1 MSDVLLVQPP
11 MPEHLRQYAPEV
23 VVCPPLGLGYLAST
37 LLENGFKVELTDLSV
52 ENPDRK
58 GIELEFQTREPKI
71 LGITTTTNTYKN
83 ALNVAAIAKEC
94 NPNVLTIL
102 GGPHVTF
109 TEEET
114 LRNQQVD
121 IVVRHEGELT
131 MLELC
136 QRLLR
141 GDQGPKQVAGV
152 SYRKD
157 SAILKNPDRPL
168 IENLDEIPFPA
179 RHLMRLDKYLSPG
192 TIITSRGCPSKC
204 IFCAAEAMSGGKY
217 RVRSP
222 ANVVAEIEKVADD
235 FSPKFFFIAD
245 DTFTVFRDRTR
256 EICKLLSNLAK
267 KVEWV
272 CESRANFIDKP
283 ILQEMAEAGCTA
295 IQFGVESGSEKILNA
310 IKKGINLDQVR
321 RAVRWAVEAKI
332 LPVCSFMVPHP
343 EDTWKTVKE
352 TKRFMLELKDMGA
365 FIYVSMTTPFPGT
378 NLYTHAK
385 ELGVTIITEDTDKYD
400 LTGESP
406 VIRTRNLSV
415 EAIKAAYNDLVSIC
429 PEEPPYLKR

>member
-1 MSDVLLVQPP
+1 MSDILLAQPP
-11 MPEHLRQYAPEV
+11 MPEHLHQYAREV
-23 VVCPPLGLGYLAST
+23 IVCPPLGLGYLAST
-37 LLENGFKVELTDLSV
+37 LLENGFEAELIDLSI

-58 GIELEFQTREPKI
+58 GVELELQKREPKI
-71 LGITTTTNTYKN
+71 LGITTTTSTYKN
-83 ALNVAAIAKEC
+83 ALNVAAIAKELDR
-94 NPNVLTIL
+94 NVVTVL

-109 TEEET
+109 TEEEA
-114 LRNQQVD
+114 LGNQQVD

-131 MLELC
+131 TLELC
-136 QRLLR
+136 QKLLR
-141 GDQGPKQVAGV
+141 EKRGLEHVAGI

-157 SAILKNPDRPL
+157 NAIVKNPDRPL
-168 IENLDEIPFPA
+168 IEDLDRLPFPA

-222 ANVVAEIEKVADD
+222 ANVVAEIEKVVND
-235 FSPKFFFIAD
+235 FGPKFLFIAD

-256 EICKLLSNLAK
+256 EICKLLRNLAK
-267 KVEWV
+267 KIEWV

-295 IQFGVESGSEKILNA
+295 IQLGVESGSEKILKS

-352 TKRFMLELKDMGA
+352 TKKSMLELKDMGA
-365 FIYVSMTTPFPGT
+365 FIYVSVTTPFPGT
-378 NLYTHAK
+378 YLYLHAK
-385 ELGVTIITEDTDKYD
+385 ELGVTIVTEDTDKYD
-400 LTGESP
+400 LTGENP

-415 EAIKAAYNDLVSIC
+415 EAVKAAYDDLVSIC

>member
-1 MSDVLLVQPP
+1 MSDILLVQPP
-11 MPEHLRQYAPEV
+11 MPEHLRQYAREV
-23 VVCPPLGLGYLAST
+23 IVCPPLGLGYLAST
-37 LLENGFKVELTDLSV
+37 LLEKGFNVELNDLSI
-52 ENPDRK
+52 ENPDK
-58 GIELEFQTREPKI
+58 EGIASELQRRQPKI
-71 LGITTTTNTYKN
+71 LGVTTTTSTYKN
-83 ALNVAAIAKEC
+83 ALNVAAIAKALD
-94 NPNVLTIL
+94 PNIVTVL

-109 TEEET
+109 TDEAT
-114 LRNQQVD
+114 LRNRQVD
-121 IVVRHEGELT
+121 VVVRHEGELT

-136 QRLLR
+136 QRILNGGKELE
-141 GDQGPKQVAGV
+141 QIAGIT
-152 SYRKD
+152 YYKD
-157 SAILKNPDRPL
+157 NAIAKNPDRPL
-168 IENLDEIPFPA
+168 IEYLDQLPFPA

-192 TIITSRGCPSKC
+192 AIITSRGCPSKC
-204 IFCAAEAMSGGKY
+204 IFCAAEAMSGGRY

-222 ANVVAEIEKVADD
+222 ENVVDEIEKMAND
-235 FSPKFFFIAD
+235 FSPRFFFIAD

-256 EICKLLSNLAK
+256 EICKLLRNLAK

-295 IQFGVESGSEKILNA
+295 IQFGVESGSQKILNA

-352 TKRFMLELKDMGA
+352 TKKFMLELKDMGA

-378 NLYTHAK
+378 NLYSHAK
-385 ELGVTIITEDTDKYD
+385 ELGVAIVTEDTDKYD

-406 VIRTRNLSV
+406 VMRTRNLSV
-415 EAIKAAYNDLVSIC
+415 EAIKAAYRDLVSIC

>member
-1 MSDVLLVQPP
+1 MSDIALVQPP
-11 MPEHLRQYAPEV
+11 MPEHLRQYAREV
-23 VVCPPLGLGYLAST
+23 IVCPPLGLGYLAST
-37 LLENGFKVELTDLSV
+37 LLENGFEVELTDLSI

-58 GIELEFQTREPKI
+58 GIELELRRRNPKI
-71 LGITTTTNTYKN
+71 LGITTTTSTYKN
-83 ALNVAAIAKEC
+83 ALNVATIAKELD
-94 NPNVLTIL
+94 PNIVTIL

-109 TEEET
+109 TDEET
-114 LRNQQVD
+114 LRNRQVD
-121 IVVRHEGELT
+121 VVVRHEGELT

-141 GDQGPKQVAGV
+141 ENKELGPVAGI
-152 SYRKD
+152 SYRED
-157 SAILKNPDRPL
+157 NVIVKNSDRPV
-168 IENLDEIPFPA
+168 IENLDALPFPA
-179 RHLMRLDKYLSPG
+179 RHLMQLDKYLSPG

-204 IFCAAEAMSGGKY
+204 IFCAAEAMSGGRY

-222 ANVVAEIEKVADD
+222 SNVVAEIKKVADD
-235 FSPKFFFIAD
+235 FDPKFFFIAD

-256 EICKLLSNLAK
+256 EICKLLRNLPK

-283 ILQEMAEAGCTA
+283 TLQEMAEAGCTA
-295 IQFGVESGSEKILNA
+295 IQFGVESGSQKILNS

-321 RAVRWAVEAKI
+321 RAVRWAVETKI

-352 TKRFMLELKDMGA
+352 TKKFMLEMKDMGA

-378 NLYTHAK
+378 TLYLHAK
-385 ELGVTIITEDTDKYD
+385 ELGVTIVTDDTDKYD

>member
-1 MSDVLLVQPP
+1 MSDIFLVQPP
-11 MPEHLRQYAPEV
+11 MPEHLRQYAREV
-23 VVCPPLGLGYLAST
+23 IVCPPLGLGYLASI
-37 LLENGFKVELTDLSV
+37 LLEKGFTVELNDLSI
-52 ENPDRK
+52 ENPDK
-58 GIELEFQTREPKI
+58 EGIASELQRRQPKI
-71 LGITTTTNTYKN
+71 LGVTTTTSTYKN
-83 ALNVAAIAKEC
+83 ALNVAAIAKEID
-94 NPNVLTIL
+94 PNIVTVL

-109 TEEET
+109 TDEET
-114 LRNQQVD
+114 LRNRQVD
-121 IVVRHEGELT
+121 VVVRHEGELT

-136 QRLLR
+136 QRILNGGEELE
-141 GDQGPKQVAGV
+141 QIAGIT
-152 SYRKD
+152 YHKD
-157 SAILKNPDRPL
+157 NAIVKNPDRPL
-168 IENLDEIPFPA
+168 IENLDQIPFPA

-192 TIITSRGCPSKC
+192 AIITSRGCPSKC

-222 ANVVAEIEKVADD
+222 ANVVSEIEKMAND
-235 FSPKFFFIAD
+235 FNPRFFFIAD

-256 EICKLLSNLAK
+256 EICKLLRSLAK

-295 IQFGVESGSEKILNA
+295 IQFGVESGSEKILKS

-321 RAVRWAVEAKI
+321 RAVRWAVDAKI

-352 TKRFMLELKDMGA
+352 TKKFMLELKDMGA

-378 NLYTHAK
+378 HLYLHAK
-385 ELGVTIITEDTDKYD
+385 ELGVTIVTEDMDKYD

-406 VIRTRNLSV
+406 VMRTRNLSV
-415 EAIKAAYNDLVSIC
+415 EAIKAAYDDLVSIC

>member
-1 MSDVLLVQPP
+1 
-11 MPEHLRQYAPEV
+11 MPEHLRQYAREV
-23 VVCPPLGLGYLAST
+23 IVCPPLGLGYLASI
-37 LLENGFKVELTDLSV
+37 LLEKGFTVELNDLSI
-52 ENPDRK
+52 ENPDK
-58 GIELEFQTREPKI
+58 EGIASELQRRQPKI
-71 LGITTTTNTYKN
+71 LGVTTTTSTYKN
-83 ALNVAAIAKEC
+83 ALNVAAIAKEID
-94 NPNVLTIL
+94 PNIVTVL

-109 TEEET
+109 TDEET
-114 LRNQQVD
+114 LRNRQVD
-121 IVVRHEGELT
+121 VVVRHEGELT

-136 QRLLR
+136 QRILNGGEELE
-141 GDQGPKQVAGV
+141 QIAGIT
-152 SYRKD
+152 YHKD
-157 SAILKNPDRPL
+157 NAIVKNPDRPL
-168 IENLDEIPFPA
+168 IENLDQIPFPA

-192 TIITSRGCPSKC
+192 AIITSRGCPSKC

-222 ANVVAEIEKVADD
+222 ANVVSEIEKMAND
-235 FSPKFFFIAD
+235 FNPRFFFIAD

-256 EICKLLSNLAK
+256 EICKLLRSLAK

-295 IQFGVESGSEKILNA
+295 IQFGVESGSEKILKS

-321 RAVRWAVEAKI
+321 RAVRWAVDAKI

-352 TKRFMLELKDMGA
+352 TKKFMLELKDMGA

-378 NLYTHAK
+378 HLYLHAK
-385 ELGVTIITEDTDKYD
+385 ELGVTIVTEDMDKYD

-406 VIRTRNLSV
+406 VMRTRNLSV
-415 EAIKAAYNDLVSIC
+415 EAIKAAYDDLVSIC

>member
-1 MSDVLLVQPP
+1 MSDILLVQPP
-11 MPEHLRQYAPEV
+11 MPEHLRQYAREV
-23 VVCPPLGLGYLAST
+23 IVCPPLGLGYLAST
-37 LLENGFKVELTDLSV
+37 LLEKGFNVELNDLSI
-52 ENPDRK
+52 ENPDK
-58 GIELEFQTREPKI
+58 EGIASELQRRQPKI
-71 LGITTTTNTYKN
+71 LGVTTTTSTYKN
-83 ALNVAAIAKEC
+83 ALNVAAIAKEID
-94 NPNVLTIL
+94 PNIMTVL

-109 TEEET
+109 TDEET
-114 LRNQQVD
+114 LKNRQVD
-121 IVVRHEGELT
+121 VVVRHEGELT

-136 QRLLR
+136 QRTLNGGKELE
-141 GDQGPKQVAGV
+141 QIAGIT
-152 SYRKD
+152 YRKD
-157 SAILKNPDRPL
+157 NAIAKNSDRPL
-168 IENLDEIPFPA
+168 IENLDQLPFPA

-192 TIITSRGCPSKC
+192 AIITSRGCPSKC
-204 IFCAAEAMSGGKY
+204 VFCAAEAMSGGRY

-222 ANVVAEIEKVADD
+222 ANVVSEIEKMVND
-235 FSPKFFFIAD
+235 FSPRFFFIAD

-256 EICKLLSNLAK
+256 EMCKLLRSLEK

-295 IQFGVESGSEKILNA
+295 IQFGVESGSEKILKA

-343 EDTWKTVKE
+343 EDAWKTVKE
-352 TKRFMLELKDMGA
+352 TKKFMLELKDMGA
-365 FIYVSMTTPFPGT
+365 FIYVSVTTPFPGT
-378 NLYTHAK
+378 YLYLHAK
-385 ELGVTIITEDTDKYD
+385 ELEVTIVTDDTDKYD

-415 EAIKAAYNDLVSIC
+415 EVIKAAYDDLVSIC

>member
-1 MSDVLLVQPP
+1 MSDILLVQPP
-11 MPEHLRQYAPEV
+11 MPEHLRQYAREV
-23 VVCPPLGLGYLAST
+23 IVCPPLGLGYLAST
-37 LLENGFKVELTDLSV
+37 LLEKGFTVELDDLSI
-52 ENPDRK
+52 ENPDNE
-58 GIELEFQTREPKI
+58 GIVSELQRRQPKI
-71 LGITTTTNTYKN
+71 LGVTTTTSTYKN
-83 ALNVAAIAKEC
+83 ALNVAAIAKELD
-94 NPNVLTIL
+94 PNIVTVL

-109 TEEET
+109 TDEET
-114 LRNQQVD
+114 LRNRQVD
-121 IVVRHEGELT
+121 VVVRHEGELT

-136 QRLLR
+136 QRILNGGKELE
-141 GDQGPKQVAGV
+141 QIAGIT
-152 SYRKD
+152 YHKD
-157 SAILKNPDRPL
+157 NAIVKNSDRPL
-168 IENLDEIPFPA
+168 IENLDRLPFPA

-192 TIITSRGCPSKC
+192 AIITSRGCPSKC
-204 IFCAAEAMSGGKY
+204 IFCAAEAMSGGRY

-222 ANVVAEIEKVADD
+222 ANVVAEIEKMASD
-235 FSPKFFFIAD
+235 FSPRFFFIAD

-256 EICKLLSNLAK
+256 EICKLLRSLAK

-295 IQFGVESGSEKILNA
+295 IQFGVESGSEKILKA

-352 TKRFMLELKDMGA
+352 TKKFMLELKDTGA
-365 FIYVSMTTPFPGT
+365 FIYVSMTAPFPGT
-378 NLYTHAK
+378 HLYLYAK
-385 ELGVTIITEDTDKYD
+385 ELGVTIVTEDTDKYD

-406 VIRTRNLSV
+406 AIRTRHLSV
-415 EAIKAAYNDLVSIC
+415 EAIKAAYDDLVSIC